1 MTISEKIVNLFY
13 KGKNSIINKYY
24 NIREIIGYLLHKNA
38 FVFGAPFHSN
48 AGDQAQ
54 TYCIERWIKY
64 NYPKYSVRIFNTDVL
79 ALDDYKKLKLIRKII
94 KKNDL
99 IFLHSGY
106 HTTDLY
112 MLEEHTQRKVV
123 QLFPDKKIVILPQTI
138 YYKNH
143 IEEKKAINIY
153 NNHPNLLLMCRDDV
167 SYNIAERIFPNCKL
181 ILFPDIV
188 TTLSG
193 TQTYN
198 SERAGILLCVRNDQ
212 EALLKKNELDLLVKE
227 LSHIDKVQIT
237 DTTLSIS
244 GYEFSENREK
254 ILKEIWKKYS
264 QYKVIVTDRYHGTI
278 FSLIANTPVI
288 VMPST
293 DHKLSS
299 GVKWF
304 PKSFNDYVHYVDD
317 FSNIINVVEK
327 VYNKKYDYKLP
338 NYFNKKYYSELKS
351 IIEV

>member
-123 QLFPDKKIVILPQTI
+123 QLFPNKKIVILPQTI

-188 TTLSG
+188 TTLIG

-338 NYFNKKYYSELKS
+338 NYFSKKYYSELKS

>member
-188 TTLSG
+188 TTLIG
-193 TQTYN
+193 PQTYN

>member
-188 TTLSG
+188 TTLIG

-254 ILKEIWKKYS
+254 ILKEMWKKYS